1 MPSRPVLIGRGLVT
15 HPKNKPKNPAANMLR
30 VHYTVPEIRPHNK
43 TKIHMLCKPE
53 HLDKCYGDH
62 SERETPGPIPNPE
75 VKPFSADGTATAR
88 LWESRTSP
96 DNNHT

>member
-1 MPSRPVLIGRGLVT
+1 
-15 HPKNKPKNPAANMLR
+15 MLR

-43 TKIHMLCKPE
+43 TKTVHVVQTGTSRQS
-53 HLDKCYGDH
+53 YGDH